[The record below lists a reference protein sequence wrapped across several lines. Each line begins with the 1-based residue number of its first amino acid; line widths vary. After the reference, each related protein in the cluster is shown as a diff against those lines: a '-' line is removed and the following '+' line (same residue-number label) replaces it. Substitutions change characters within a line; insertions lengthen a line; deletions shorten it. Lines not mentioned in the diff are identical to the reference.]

1 LRSFFDTSVLVAT
14 VLAQHPHHAASLAV
28 YRRSAKSTSA
38 CAAHTLAE
46 LYATLTRLPGKQRMG
61 TDQVLLFL
69 DDVRSRLTIVY
80 LTEEDYFSTL
90 SAAAGEGIIG
100 GTIYDALIAKCAL
113 KSNCETIY
121 TWNLADFSRMGAGVA
136 RRARTP

>member
-1 LRSFFDTSVLVAT
+1 
-14 VLAQHPHHAASLAV
+14 
-28 YRRSAKSTSA
+28 
-38 CAAHTLAE
+38 
-46 LYATLTRLPGKQRMG
+46 MG